1 MSEDKKV
8 DAGLDMDE
16 VTLSRRDLMEV
27 GKLTGRTASDMMDHS
42 GDWDVMFAMQFVAMR
57 RAGLLEDGVSF
68 EQFLDMDMEMDS
80 GN

>member
-8 DAGLDMDE
+8 VEGFDME
-16 VTLSRRDLMEV
+16 ELALSRRDLMEV
-27 GKLTGRTASDMMDHS
+27 GKLTGRTAADMMDHS

-57 RAGLLEDGVSF
+57 RAGQLDEGVSF
-68 EQFLDMDMEMDS
+68 EEFLDMDMETDQ